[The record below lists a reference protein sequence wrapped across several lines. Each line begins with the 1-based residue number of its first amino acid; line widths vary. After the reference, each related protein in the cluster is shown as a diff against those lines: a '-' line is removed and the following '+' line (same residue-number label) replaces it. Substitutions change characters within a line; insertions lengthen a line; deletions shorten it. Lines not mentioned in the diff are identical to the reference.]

1 MATHYCTHSDISA
14 FLQVGAFADG
24 GSATTPTQ
32 AQVETFINMAEERID
47 QLTDH
52 AWHTSRAKSVT
63 EERIRIQRVRSNV
76 INARGRIQLEHF
88 PILAFS
94 QHATPSLSQTNGN
107 VKLWNGSKY
116 LDYLDSDE
124 SKALGSSVTD
134 VVSKDIWADAERGLI
149 YINNYSTFNMV
160 NSSPAGV
167 DGYVS
172 YKYATANTPDDIKL
186 ATIYFTASI
195 IAMNDDLNLMQ
206 EGDDSMDNASRSQ
219 KFEDMGMKILKDNN
233 HLGRK
238 LAMATSVGGFGTGRV
253 TADY

>member
-1 MATHYCTHSDISA
+1 MATHYCAQDNVSD
-14 FLQVGAFADG
+14 FLQVGAL
-24 GSATTPTQ
+24 GSGTTPTDT
-32 AQVETFINMAEERID
+32 QVDAFINMAEERID

-63 EERIRIQRVRSNV
+63 DERVRVQKVRSNV
-76 INARGRIQLEHF
+76 VNSRGRMQLEHY
-88 PILAFS
+88 PIIAFS
-94 QHATPSLSQTNGN
+94 QHASPSLSQTNGN

-124 SKALGSSVTD
+124 SKAMGSNVTD
-134 VVSKDIWADAERGLI
+134 VVSKDIWADNERGLI
-149 YINNYSTFNMV
+149 YINNYSTFNMI

-172 YKYATANTPDDIKL
+172 YKYATASTPDDIKL
-186 ATIYFTASI
+186 AAIHFASSI

-219 KFEDMGMKILKDNN
+219 KFEDMGMKLLTDNKRM
-233 HLGRK
+233 GRK
-238 LAMATSVGGFGTGRV
+238 LSMATGMGGFGTGMV
-253 TADY
+253 AP

>member
-1 MATHYCTHSDISA
+1 MAYCTRNDVSA
-14 FLQVGAFADG
+14 FLQVADFSGSTTPADG
-24 GSATTPTQ
+24 DVDGYIAMSEA
-32 AQVETFINMAEERID
+32 RID
-47 QLTDH
+47 ELTGH
-52 AWHTSRAKSVT
+52 AWATSRAKAVT
-63 EERIRIQRVRSNV
+63 EERVRIQRVRSNV

-88 PILAFS
+88 PILSFS
-94 QHATPSLSQTNGN
+94 QHSSPSLAQTNGN
-107 VKLWNGSKY
+107 VKLWDGSKY

-124 SKALGSSVTD
+124 GKALGSSVTD
-134 VVSKDIWADAERGLI
+134 VVSKDMWADTERGLI

-238 LAMATSVGGFGTGRV
+238 LAMATGIGGFGTGRV
-253 TADY
+253 AADY